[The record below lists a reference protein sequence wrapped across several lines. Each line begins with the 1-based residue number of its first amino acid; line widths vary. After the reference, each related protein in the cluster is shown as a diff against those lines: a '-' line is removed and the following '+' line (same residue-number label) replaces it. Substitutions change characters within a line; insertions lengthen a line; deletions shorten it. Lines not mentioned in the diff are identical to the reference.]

1 MFSTTLHLDCLDF
14 LNNREGIIYLHSLRM
29 TLMFKV
35 KLQNH
40 LSKIIV
46 NGVKVTFRHIQD
58 LCKCAHHFKCWAMYS
73 SFILR
78 HAGTRSFFLNA
89 CKDT

>member
-1 MFSTTLHLDCLDF
+1 M
-14 LNNREGIIYLHSLRM
+14 HSLRM
-29 TLMFKV
+29 TLIFKV

-46 NGVKVTFRHIQD
+46 NGVKVTFRHIKY
-58 LCKCAHHFKCWAMYS
+58 LCKCAHHFKRRTMYS

-78 HAGTRSFFLNA
+78 HAGTCSFFFNA
-89 CKDT
+89 SKNSQFFLS